1 MAEYVGRGYS
11 FIEKRPKLSYSGR
24 ICLSLMVEWA
34 AIYDVILW
42 WICPNEHSLSLDA
55 VSCLISRGFRWA
67 THIIEIEIEIESI
80 DRSIKMQMH

>member
-34 AIYDVILW
+34 AIYDVIL
-42 WICPNEHSLSLDA
+42 
-55 VSCLISRGFRWA
+55 
-67 THIIEIEIEIESI
+67 
-80 DRSIKMQMH
+80 